1 MQLDTPTLGVAAVV
15 VALIP
20 AILGALV
27 WKTRR
32 THPGRWALGNLLA
45 ALAMLFF
52 CLRGRVPDWISI
64 VVANMLA
71 IGAGILFLQGIRQF
85 RGLLIRWWPECLV
98 GVPAVAAV
106 IGYRYVVNDINVRI
120 LAVSLAIGTL
130 GICCGIT
137 LLRKMPRGSS
147 SGLVITGLAFV
158 LWGAGLLVR
167 GVYIF
172 VFAPVRDVRDLSSST
187 ALFFFVLALGIV
199 SWSLGFLVLA
209 ESATQLI
216 QFAATLEDAREEERK
231 RIAREL
237 HDELGQV
244 LTALKMGIEDLAHRV
259 SSRDHALQDHSLDA
273 QFQSAIERVD
283 ATIRDVRKIA
293 TELRPAVLDLGVL
306 EAVEWLLQDFHSRT
320 GIEYGLDLEAGEIAL
335 KAEQATAIFRIL
347 QEALTN
353 VSRHSSATKIDV
365 CLALNNDAVTLE
377 VRDNGKG
384 LSEDQ
389 LDDVSTLLGIL
400 GMRERARGLGGEAT
414 VRSHSGGGTLVR
426 ARIPHTSAAAGN
438 VTRGTAAVR
447 ERSGAFL
454 RRLRNTLNLTGL
466 VTSL

>member
-27 WKTRR
+27 WQTRR

-64 VVANMLA
+64 VVANVLA
-71 IGAGILFLQGIRQF
+71 ISAGIIFLQGIRQF
-85 RGLLIRWWPECLV
+85 RGLRIRWWPECLV

-106 IGYRYVVNDINVRI
+106 IGYRYIVNDINVRI
-120 LAVSLAIGTL
+120 FAVGLAIGIL

-137 LLRKMPRGSS
+137 LLQKMPRGSS
-147 SGLVITGLAFV
+147 SGLVITGVAFV

-167 GVYIF
+167 GIYIF
-172 VFAPVRDVRDLSSST
+172 AFAPVRNVRDLSSST
-187 ALFFFVLALGIV
+187 AVFFFIVALGIV
-199 SWSLGFLVLA
+199 SWSLGFLVLS
-209 ESATQLI
+209 ESATQLS
-216 QFAATLEDAREEERK
+216 QFAATLEDAREAERT

-259 SSRDHALQDHSLDA
+259 SLRDEALDA

-293 TELRPAVLDLGVL
+293 TELRPSVLDLGVL
-306 EAVEWLLQDFHSRT
+306 DAVEWLLQDFHSRT
-320 GIEYGLDLEAGEIAL
+320 GIEYGLDLEAGEIVL

-365 CLALNNDAVTLE
+365 CLALNNGAVTLE

-384 LSEDQ
+384 FSEDQ
-389 LDDVSTLLGIL
+389 LDDGSTALGIL

-414 VRSHSGGGTLVR
+414 VASHADGGTLVR
-426 ARIPHTSAAAGN
+426 ARIPYTSRAVARQ
-438 VTRGTAAVR
+438 RG
-447 ERSGAFL
+447 GALL
-454 RRLRNTLNLTGL
+454 RRLRNTLNLIGQ
-466 VTSL
+466 

>member
-1 MQLDTPTLGVAAVV
+1 MQLDTPTLLVAAVV

-27 WKTRR
+27 WQTRR
-32 THPGRWALGNLLA
+32 THPGRWALGNLLG

-64 VVANMLA
+64 VAADVLA
-71 IGAGILFLQGIRQF
+71 ILTGILFLQGIRQF
-85 RGLLIRWWPECLV
+85 RGLRIRWWPECLV

-106 IGYRYVVNDINVRI
+106 IVCRYVLNDINMRI

-147 SGLVITGLAFV
+147 SGLLITGVAFV
-158 LWGAGLLVR
+158 LWGAGLLLR
-167 GVYIF
+167 GIYIF
-172 VFAPVRDVRDLSSST
+172 AFAPVRDARSLSSST
-187 ALFFFVLALGIV
+187 ALFLFVVALGIV

-259 SSRDHALQDHSLDA
+259 SLRDHSLDA

-306 EAVEWLLQDFHSRT
+306 DAVEWLLQDFHSRT

-353 VSRHSSATKIDV
+353 VSRHSAATKIDV

-377 VRDNGKG
+377 VRDNGRGFSK
-384 LSEDQ
+384 DQ

-414 VRSHSGGGTLVR
+414 VASHSGGGTLVR
-426 ARIPHTSAAAGN
+426 ARIPYSSPAAGN
-438 VTRGTAAVR
+438 VSGGTAGAR